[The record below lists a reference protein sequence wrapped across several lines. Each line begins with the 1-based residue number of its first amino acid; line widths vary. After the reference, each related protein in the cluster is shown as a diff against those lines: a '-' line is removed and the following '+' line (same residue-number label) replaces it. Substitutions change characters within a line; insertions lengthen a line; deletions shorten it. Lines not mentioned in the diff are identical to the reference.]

1 MRVQRAW
8 RGRHARGL
16 LRSVMRGA
24 RHPAKSPPP
33 PPQAQTT
40 GAAAAAAASA
50 VAPVPR
56 ATAGASR
63 DLAPSRPTS
72 RNLAQSRA
80 ISPARASP
88 SRPLGKK
95 VSFGRAAS
103 PALGGAADAD
113 AATAA
118 AAAGRGGL
126 ASAPPAADDF
136 FEFASS
142 EFSPG
147 ERVSHPT
154 HGLGTVRQSMS
165 RTLITRTL
173 ALALTLTVTRTQT
186 RTRAR
191 ALARALA
198 LAVSRCA
205 RS

>member
-1 MRVQRAW
+1 M
-8 RGRHARGL
+8 
-16 LRSVMRGA
+16 
-24 RHPAKSPPP
+24 
-33 PPQAQTT
+33 
-40 GAAAAAAASA
+40 
-50 VAPVPR
+50 
-56 ATAGASR
+56 
-63 DLAPSRPTS
+63 
-72 RNLAQSRA
+72 
-80 ISPARASP
+80 
-88 SRPLGKK
+88 
-95 VSFGRAAS
+95 SFGRPAS